1 MCVVVAYFLINSII
15 IAFLFPVTG
24 LPENGILSPCQRNH
38 ELIILPSLQ
47 LAIGTPLVLDVLEA
61 IWPPLS
67 ALPLAGP
74 LKVTSGEEPAA
85 DTKDKQG
92 FCSREEQ

>member
-47 LAIGTPLVLDVLEA
+47 LAIGSPLVLDVLEA

-74 LKVTSGEEPAA
+74 LKVTSGEGPAA

-92 FCSREEQ
+92 FC